1 MEKIT
6 AQNADRSLLKDIN
19 DVVIDTSQP
28 CNDRV
33 RNYVKQIGN
42 PYCYLD
48 NGVVVEIGYA
58 DTQVSLRDGFFHMQA
73 TLTKVQVICGNAGGV
88 IDMEFLIAD
97 NISGQ

>member
-6 AQNADRSLLKDIN
+6 AQNAHRSLLKDIN

-33 RNYVKQIGN
+33 RYYVKQIGN

-58 DTQVSLRDGFFHMQA
+58 DTQVSLRDRLLSYASNIDKGS
-73 TLTKVQVICGNAGGV
+73 GN
-88 IDMEFLIAD
+88 LW
-97 NISGQ
+97 

>member
-33 RNYVKQIGN
+33 RNYVRQIGN

-58 DTQVSLRDGFFHMQA
+58 DTQVSLRERLLSYASNIDKGS
-73 TLTKVQVICGNAGGV
+73 GN
-88 IDMEFLIAD
+88 LW
-97 NISGQ
+97 

>member
-28 CNDRV
+28 CNYRV

-58 DTQVSLRDGFFHMQA
+58 DTQVSLRDRLLSYASNIDKGS
-73 TLTKVQVICGNAGGV
+73 GN
-88 IDMEFLIAD
+88 LW
-97 NISGQ
+97 